1 MSCRNYCEKEMCWV
15 FSGTCKEAVINNVKN
30 ETLQTARGL

>member
-1 MSCRNYCEKEMCWV
+1 MCWV

-30 ETLQTARGL
+30 ETLQTARGLCLSQGKKLV